1 MDCGQEILKKVEW
14 KVSNRYG
21 QSFKIR
27 SHQNLTGDRPD
38 RSEAKQESPR
48 RKFQNGG
55 NLQGYTHK
63 QVAKETMENE
73 RQEVT

>member
-1 MDCGQEILKKVEW
+1 MASGQ
-14 KVSNRYG
+14 
-21 QSFKIR
+21 KISSQR
-27 SHQNLTGDRPD
+27 STTGDRKD
-38 RSEAKQESPR
+38 RSEAKHESPR